1 MTISYENMSRHEL
14 EARLHFLVN
23 HVEYLLKE
31 AAKKDEKIEKLEE
44 QNKEQKVEID
54 RLGEL
59 FKQAQE
65 RLFGKRS
72 ERIIVE
78 AAGQL
83 SFFDGIVCE
92 NEIVIEQ
99 LEKEQLVAAHTRRK
113 KRTFEEIYV
122 TVKPSPTT

>member
-1 MTISYENMSRHEL
+1 M
-14 EARLHFLVN
+14 
-23 HVEYLLKE
+23 LKE

-44 QNKEQKVEID
+44 QNKEQKAEID

-83 SFFDGIVCE
+83 SFFDGIV
-92 NEIVIEQ
+92 
-99 LEKEQLVAAHTRRK
+99 
-113 KRTFEEIYV
+113 
-122 TVKPSPTT
+122 